1 MLGTLYRV
9 ITEYMDRKCLIKDF
23 RVKVIKELL
32 ERLRPNDIDELLK
45 EPKK

>member
-23 RVKVIKELL
+23 RVKVIKEQWVNNELL
-32 ERLRPNDIDELLK
+32 ERLKDIDEL
-45 EPKK
+45 